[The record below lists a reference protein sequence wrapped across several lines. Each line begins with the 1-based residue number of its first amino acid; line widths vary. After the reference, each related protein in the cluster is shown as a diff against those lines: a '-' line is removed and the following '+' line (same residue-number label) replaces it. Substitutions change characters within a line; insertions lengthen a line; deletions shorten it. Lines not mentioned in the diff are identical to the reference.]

1 MSTTEE
7 VLNEVSTF
15 FEDTTKTTNT
25 NGEFKRTGLVE
36 GEYLGHIVN
45 ARSIVRPVKDWET
58 KEEGKY
64 QARIYNFDVIVAD
77 ENRGMTY
84 QYEDITG
91 KHIEISG
98 EQFVDKKLMAKGVFK
113 FLDPQEGDTFVG
125 NPTENHKYSLFCET
139 LGVHPKEET
148 RTIDGKETTVKLL
161 PLLTEEQML
170 GRPVTAILKKV
181 KDRWVN
187 NKGETMH
194 YSWRVSFVKPW
205 TQGSVKTMEVNK
217 DDLPF

>member
-1 MSTTEE
+1 MSTTAE

-91 KHIEISG
+91 KHIEVSG

-113 FLDPQEGDTFVG
+113 FLDPQEGDTFEG

-139 LGVHPKEET
+139 LGVHPEEET

-181 KDRWVN
+181 KDKWVN

>member
-1 MSTTEE
+1 MSTAQE
-7 VLNEVSTF
+7 VINEVSTF
-15 FEDTTKTTNT
+15 FEDTTKTTHT
-25 NGEFKRTGLVE
+25 NGEAKRTGLVE

-64 QARIYNFDVIVAD
+64 KARIYNFDVIVAD

-125 NPTENHKYSLFCET
+125 NPTENQKYSRFCET
-139 LGVHPKEET
+139 LGVHPEEET
-148 RTIDGKETTVKLL
+148 RTIDGKETLVKFL
-161 PLLTEEQML
+161 PILTTEHML
-170 GRPVTAILKKV
+170 GKPVTAVLKKV
-181 KDRWVN
+181 KDKWVN

-205 TQGSVKTMEVNK
+205 TQGETKTMEVNK

>member
-91 KHIEISG
+91 KHIEVSG

-139 LGVHPKEET
+139 LGVHPEEET

-181 KDRWVN
+181 KDKWVN

>member
-15 FEDTTKTTNT
+15 FEDTTKKTEHN
-25 NGEFKRTGLVE
+25 NGTAYQEKRIGLVE
-36 GEYLGHIVN
+36 GEYLGHLSNV
-45 ARSIVRPVKDWET
+45 RSVVKDVLGRF
-58 KEEGKY
+58 K
-64 QARIYNFDVIVAD
+64 ARIYNFDVIVAD
-77 ENRGMTY
+77 ENRGMKY

-91 KHIEISG
+91 KHVEITG
-98 EQFVDKKLMAKGVFK
+98 EQFVEKKLIAKGVFK
-113 FLDPQEGDTFVG
+113 FLDPQEGDDFEG
-125 NPTENHKYSLFCET
+125 NQTENWKYLAFCET
-139 LGVHPKEET
+139 LGLTPEEET

-161 PLLTEEQML
+161 PALTTEFML
-170 GRPVTAILKKV
+170 GKPVTACLKKV
-181 KDRWVN
+181 KDNWVN

-205 TQGSVKTMEVNK
+205 KDGQTKEMKVTE

>member
-1 MSTTEE
+1 MSTVQE
-7 VLNEVSTF
+7 VINEVSTF
-15 FEDTTKTTNT
+15 FEDTTKTTHT

-45 ARSIVRPVKDWET
+45 ARSIIRPVKDWET

-113 FLDPQEGDTFVG
+113 FLDPQTGDTFVG

-170 GRPVTAILKKV
+170 GRPVTAILRKV
-181 KDRWVN
+181 KDKWVN

-194 YSWRVSFVKPW
+194 YSWRVSYVKPW
-205 TQGSVKTMEVNK
+205 TEGSVKTMEVNK

>member
-15 FEDTTKTTNT
+15 FEDTTKTTHT
-25 NGEFKRTGLVE
+25 NGEVKRTGLVE

-113 FLDPQEGDTFVG
+113 FLDPQEGDTFEG
-125 NPTENHKYSLFCET
+125 NSTENHKYSLFCET
-139 LGVHPKEET
+139 LGVHAEEET

-170 GRPVTAILKKV
+170 GRPVTAILRKV
-181 KDRWVN
+181 KDKWVN

-194 YSWRVSFVKPW
+194 YSWRVSYVKPW
-205 TQGSVKTMEVNK
+205 TEGSVKTMEVNK

>member
-1 MSTTEE
+1 MSTAQE

-113 FLDPQEGDTFVG
+113 FLDPQEGDTFEG

-194 YSWRVSFVKPW
+194 YSWRVSYVKPW

>member
-45 ARSIVRPVKDWET
+45 ARSIIRPVL
-58 KEEGKY
+58 GKF

-125 NPTENHKYSLFCET
+125 NPTENHKYSRFCET
-139 LGVHPKEET
+139 LGIHPKEET

-161 PLLTEEQML
+161 PLLTEEHML
-170 GRPVTAILKKV
+170 GRPVTAILRKV
-181 KDRWVN
+181 KDKWVN

-194 YSWRVSFVKPW
+194 YSWRASYVKPW
-205 TQGSVKTMEVNK
+205 TQGETKTMEVNK

>member
-7 VLNEVSTF
+7 VLNEESTF
-15 FEDTTKTTNT
+15 FEDTTKTKNT

-77 ENRGMTY
+77 ENRGMKY

-113 FLDPQEGDTFVG
+113 FLDPQKGDTFVG

-139 LGVHPKEET
+139 LGVRPEEVT

-161 PLLTEEQML
+161 PTLTEEQML
-170 GRPVTAILKKV
+170 GRPVTAVLKKV
-181 KDRWVN
+181 KDKWVN

>member
-1 MSTTEE
+1 MSTTQE

-15 FEDTTKTTNT
+15 LEDTTKHT
-25 NGEFKRTGLVE
+25 NGDVRRTGLVE
-36 GEYLGHIVN
+36 GEYLGHIAN
-45 ARSIVRPVKDWET
+45 ARSIVRPVL
-58 KEEGKY
+58 GKF
-64 QARIYNFDVIVAD
+64 QARIYNFDVIVAP
-77 ENRGMTY
+77 ENKGMTY

-91 KHIEISG
+91 KHVTLTG
-98 EQFVDKKLMAKGVFK
+98 EQFIDRKLMAKGVFK

-125 NPTENHKYSLFCET
+125 NPTDNDKYSRFCET
-139 LGVHPKEET
+139 LGLIPKEEI

-161 PLLTEEQML
+161 PALTPEQML

-181 KDRWVN
+181 KDRWTN
-187 NKGETMH
+187 SKGETMH

-205 TQGSVKTMEVNK
+205 ENGQIREMTVNE